1 MAYNSNPEPQFN
13 QNRKGIP
20 RPQNVKSAQNQTVA
34 TESGS
39 RRDQAGGS
47 GSVGENKKQFLS
59 YFTNKL
65 KSKNGDPVNSR
76 NSGNEHFFNNPNHS
90 AAVYGG
96 GVENPANEYFSGADL
111 ASPKKSG
118 LNGLKFSN

>member
-1 MAYNSNPEPQFN
+1 M
-13 QNRKGIP
+13 
-20 RPQNVKSAQNQTVA
+20 

-65 KSKNGDPVNSR
+65 KTKEPANSR
-76 NSGNEHFFNNPNHS
+76 NSGSDNFFNNNNNS
-90 AAVYGG
+90 AAYGD
-96 GVENPANEYFSGADL
+96 AEYFSGADFGTPNK
-111 ASPKKSG
+111 AG
-118 LNGLKFSN
+118 LSGLKFSN